1 MARCDT
7 AHPPASTRCPQVP
20 LIEHAAPRQMLAQ
33 SDGSPPGLAS
43 SLASGLHIPS
53 QTVEKLLFFARRV
66 TLASSEIRFS
76 VKIARR
82 DPVAGRRRR
91 WCVVGTNNSVPPV
104 CVMHRSRDRRTAQG
118 DQKAQGQNRTHRFFS
133 NRQVAIRSGCS
144 SRGRSL
150 IRFGDYNADCF
161 VVPGKSK
168 WPTALPAVMQDPR
181 SPRVVPPGENT
192 NDLPG
197 C

>member
-1 MARCDT
+1 MGHRQQPRFKPSATSSRLPVGGKK
-7 AHPPASTRCPQVP
+7 AHRIQTPFG
-20 LIEHAAPRQMLAQ
+20 Q
-33 SDGSPPGLAS
+33 S
-43 SLASGLHIPS
+43 HIPS

-91 WCVVGTNNSVPPV
+91 WRVVGTNNSVPPV
-104 CVMHRSRDRRTAQG
+104 CVMHRGRDRRTTQG

-133 NRQVAIRSGCS
+133 NRSVAIRSGRS
-144 SRGRSL
+144 RRGRSL
-150 IRFGDYNADCF
+150 IRLGDNNAGCF

-168 WPTALPAVMQDPR
+168 WPPR
-181 SPRVVPPGENT
+181 CRG
-192 NDLPG
+192 
-197 C
+197 